1 MTRRRRRALR
11 ALGGALIVGVFAGAG
26 VAPAAQAAA
35 GGDYDWWYDTYE
47 VQAAHDS
54 GITGAGVKIAVI
66 DTQIDPDLP
75 IFEGRNL
82 TVSDTQICESRTEP
96 VSETATE
103 PSIHGTTMAALLIGN
118 GAGASGIR
126 GIAPDADVTFY
137 GYGTL
142 DLREEDYCRP
152 NTDDDV
158 SMFGYAVK
166 KAVDEGAEIIT
177 TSVQRRAYEND
188 APAIAYALARG
199 VAIVVGT
206 PNADTPVDSGTDVAS
221 FNGVIAAT
229 AIDRDGAVQT
239 DGAGAPFVVPTTDV
253 VAAGVNLPTVGTDGD
268 WNSSRAA
275 VGSSFAAPMV
285 AGMLALAAQKY
296 PDATGDQLVQ
306 SLIATT
312 NGTQHDPARTEDGY
326 GYGAAW
332 LPTLLSV
339 DPTTFPDE
347 SPLLSK
353 QVGVPTPEQIDTAKT
368 EGFVPVT
375 IPRSMDQYG
384 DTAPPSSG
392 FDMASL
398 VVWVVT
404 GIGVLIV
411 VAAVVV
417 VLIVIAQRRKAG
429 KGNTP

>member
-1 MTRRRRRALR
+1 M
-11 ALGGALIVGVFAGAG
+11 
-26 VAPAAQAAA
+26 
-35 GGDYDWWYDTYE
+35 
-47 VQAAHDS
+47 
-54 GITGAGVKIAVI
+54 
-66 DTQIDPDLP
+66 
-75 IFEGRNL
+75 
-82 TVSDTQICESRTEP
+82 
-96 VSETATE
+96 
-103 PSIHGTTMAALLIGN
+103 
-118 GAGASGIR
+118 
-126 GIAPDADVTFY
+126 TFY

-199 VAIVVGT
+199 VTIVVGT

-221 FNGVIAAT
+221 FNGVVAAT
-229 AIDRDGAVQT
+229 AIDREGAVQT
-239 DGAGAPFVVPTTDV
+239 DEAGTPFVVPVTDV
-253 VAAGVNLPTVGTDGD
+253 VAAGVDLPTVGIDGD
-268 WNSSRAA
+268 WDSSRVAT
-275 VGSSFAAPMV
+275 GSSYAAPMV

-306 SLIATT
+306 ALLTTT
-312 NGTQHDPARTEDGY
+312 NATRHDPTRTEDGY

-339 DPTTFPDE
+339 DATTFPDE
-347 SPLLSK
+347 SPLMNK
-353 QVGVPTPEQIDTAKT
+353 PVGAPTPEQIDTAKT

-375 IPRSMDQYG
+375 VPRSMDQYE
-384 DTAPPSSG
+384 DAAAPSSG
-392 FDMASL
+392 PDFASL
-398 VVWVVT
+398 VIWVVI
-404 GIGVLIV
+404 GIGILLV
-411 VAAVVV
+411 VAAVVI
-417 VLIVIAQRRKAG
+417 VLIVITQRRKAG

>member
-1 MTRRRRRALR
+1 MTRRSRTLR
-11 ALGGALIVGVFAGAG
+11 ALAAAAVTSALAVVG

-35 GGDYDWWYDTYE
+35 GGDYDWWYDTYQ

-82 TVSDTQICESRTEP
+82 TVSNTQICKSRTEP
-96 VSETATE
+96 VSDAATDQ
-103 PSIHGTTMAALLIGN
+103 SIHGTTMAALLIGN
-118 GAGASGIR
+118 GTGASGIR
-126 GIAPDADVTFY
+126 GMAPDADVTFY

-142 DLREEDYCRP
+142 DSRQEEYCRP

-158 SMFGYAVK
+158 TMFGYAVK
-166 KAVDEGAEIIT
+166 KAVDEGAKIIT
-177 TSVQRRAYEND
+177 TSVQMRAYVND

-199 VAIVVGT
+199 VTIVVGT

-221 FNGVIAAT
+221 FNGVVAAS
-229 AIDRDGAVQT
+229 AINRHSDLQRDA
-239 DGAGAPFVVPTTDV
+239 AGNLFVIPDTDV
-253 VAAGVNLPTVGTDGD
+253 VAAGVDLPTVGTDGNWD
-268 WNSSRAA
+268 STRAA

-296 PDATGDQLVQ
+296 PAATGNQLVQ
-306 SLIATT
+306 SMIATT
-312 NGTQHDPARTEDGY
+312 TGEQREPTRTDDGY

-332 LPTLLSV
+332 LPGLLSV

-347 SPLLSK
+347 PPLMSK
-353 QVGVPTPEQIDTAKT
+353 PLGTPTLDQIDTAET
-368 EGFVPVT
+368 QGFVPVT
-375 IPRSMDQYG
+375 VPRSMDQYG
-384 DTAPPSSG
+384 DTGSPSSG
-392 FDMASL
+392 FDIASL
-398 VVWVVT
+398 VIWIVI
-404 GIGVLIV
+404 GIGILLV
-411 VAAVVV
+411 VAAVVI
-417 VLIVIAQRRKAG
+417 VLIVVAQRRKAG

>member
-1 MTRRRRRALR
+1 MTRRRLR
-11 ALGGALIVGVFAGAG
+11 TLRTAGGALAISVLAVAG
-26 VAPAAQAAA
+26 VAPTAQAAA
-35 GGDYDWWYDTYE
+35 GGDYDWWYDTYQ
-47 VQAAHDS
+47 VQAAHDA
-54 GITGAGVKIAVI
+54 GITGSGVKIAVI
-66 DTQIDPDLP
+66 DAQIDPGQP

-82 TVSDTQICESRTEP
+82 TVSDTQLCESRTEP

-166 KAVDEGAEIIT
+166 KAVDDGAEIIT

-199 VAIVVGT
+199 ATIVVGT
-206 PNADTPVDSGTDVAS
+206 PNADTAVDSGTDVAS
-221 FNGVIAAT
+221 FNGVVAAT
-229 AIDRDGAVQT
+229 AIDREGAVQT
-239 DGAGAPFVVPTTDV
+239 DGAGKPFVVPKTDV
-253 VAAGVNLPTVGTDGD
+253 VAAGVNLPTVGVDGD

-296 PDATGDQLVQ
+296 PDATGDQLVH

-312 NGTQHDPARTEDGY
+312 NATQHEPARTEDGY

-347 SPLLSK
+347 SPLMSK
-353 QVGVPTPEQIDTAKT
+353 PVGAPTQEQIDTAKT
-368 EGFVPVT
+368 DGFVPVT
-375 IPRSMDQYG
+375 VPRSADQYE
-384 DTAPPSSG
+384 DAAPPSSG
-392 FDMASL
+392 FDIASL
-398 VVWVVT
+398 VIWAVI
-404 GIGVLIV
+404 GIGILLV
-411 VAAVVV
+411 VAAVVI
-417 VLIVIAQRRKAG
+417 VLIVITRRRKAG

>member
-1 MTRRRRRALR
+1 MAISVL
-11 ALGGALIVGVFAGAG
+11 AVAG
-26 VAPAAQAAA
+26 VAPTAQAAA
-35 GGDYDWWYDTYE
+35 GGDYDWWYDTYQ
-47 VQAAHDS
+47 VQAAHDA
-54 GITGAGVKIAVI
+54 GITGSGVKIAVI
-66 DTQIDPDLP
+66 DAQIDPGQP

-82 TVSDTQICESRTEP
+82 TVSDTQLCESRTEP

-166 KAVDEGAEIIT
+166 KAVDDGAEIIT

-199 VAIVVGT
+199 ATIVVGT
-206 PNADTPVDSGTDVAS
+206 PNADTAVDSGTDVAS
-221 FNGVIAAT
+221 FNGVVAAT
-229 AIDRDGAVQT
+229 AIDREGAVQT
-239 DGAGAPFVVPTTDV
+239 DGAGKPFVVPKTDV
-253 VAAGVNLPTVGTDGD
+253 VAAGVNLPTVGVDGD

-312 NGTQHDPARTEDGY
+312 NGTRHDPVRTEDGY

-339 DPTTFPDE
+339 DPTAFPDE
-347 SPLLSK
+347 SPLMGK
-353 QVGVPTPEQIDTAKT
+353 PVGAPTPEQIETAET
-368 EGFVPVT
+368 DGFVPVT
-375 IPRSMDQYG
+375 VPRSMDQYG
-384 DTAPPSSG
+384 DTGSSSSG
-392 FDMASL
+392 FDIASL
-398 VVWVVT
+398 VIWAVI
-404 GIGVLIV
+404 GIGILLV
-411 VAAVVV
+411 VAAVAI